1 MRSPLQDVMN
11 AGQEIC
17 ADFVM
22 RPAMKQRGLIWK
34 KREGMRS
41 HRYATKGELISYY
54 SILEEKPEV
63 IEEID
68 AVPYY

>member
-1 MRSPLQDVMN
+1 MERKEKVCG
-11 AGQEIC
+11 A
-17 ADFVM
+17 
-22 RPAMKQRGLIWK
+22 
-34 KREGMRS
+34 

>member
-1 MRSPLQDVMN
+1 MERKEKVCG
-11 AGQEIC
+11 A
-17 ADFVM
+17 
-22 RPAMKQRGLIWK
+22 
-34 KREGMRS
+34 

-68 AVPYY
+68 AVPYYYGKVLDYQR